1 MCYNP
6 FIMTSLAA
14 LILGAVEG
22 LTEFLPIS
30 STAHLTLASQLFGLA
45 QSDTVKTFEIAIQA
59 GAILAV
65 VVLYWRKF
73 LDMEILKRVAAA
85 FVPTAVIGFVLYHF
99 IKSYLV
105 GNIAVTLWALGL
117 GGVFLV
123 AFEWFLK
130 KRAAPTATDV
140 APSATNDE
148 VRSLSYK
155 KSALIGLVQALAV
168 IPGVSRSAATI
179 VGGLWLGMSREA
191 IVEFSFLL
199 AVPTVLAASGYDL
212 LKSAGGISSSDIG
225 IFVIGLLASFVTA
238 VVAVRFF
245 LSYIRKHSFSAFGVY
260 RIAVA
265 CLFAAILFF
274 W

>member
-1 MCYNP
+1 
-6 FIMTSLAA
+6 MTTLAA
-14 LILGAVEG
+14 LILGAIEG

-30 STAHLTLASQLFGLA
+30 STAHLTLASQLLGLA
-45 QSDTVKTFEIAIQA
+45 QSDAVKTFEIAIQA

-65 VVLYWRKF
+65 VALYWRKF
-73 LDMEILKRVAAA
+73 LDWEVLKRVAAA

-99 IKSYLV
+99 IKGYLV
-105 GNIAVTLWALGL
+105 GNLAVTLWALGL
-117 GGVFLV
+117 GGAFLIV
-123 AFEWFLK
+123 FEWFMK
-130 KRAAPTATDV
+130 KRPAPIST
-140 APSATNDE
+140 PDE
-148 VRSLSYK
+148 VRTLSYR

-212 LKSAGGISSSDIG
+212 LKSAGGISSGDL
-225 IFVIGLLASFVTA
+225 GLLAIGTIASFVTA
-238 VVAVRFF
+238 IFAVKFF
-245 LSYIRKHSFSAFGVY
+245 LSYIRKHSFSAFGIY
-260 RIAVA
+260 RIAIAVV
-265 CLFAAILFF
+265 FAAILFV